1 MSDCH
6 HVFIGRAD
14 GVHCTR
20 CGLRMSARE
29 YGEYCAAKKEA
40 AKGDEDCAQF
50 VKAVDAGEYS
60 TEATMPHTTTDTI
73 LKEKA
78 SVAEAPQE
86 KPKRT
91 RKKKEATVNE

>member
-20 CGLRMSARE
+20 CGLHLT
-29 YGEYCAAKKEA
+29 AKQYHELLHPPESPQDA
-40 AKGDEDCAQF
+40 PS
-50 VKAVDAGEYS
+50 DAGDKEPVKPEKAAQ
-60 TEATMPHTTTDTI
+60 TAAEATQ
-73 LKEKA
+73 A
-78 SVAEAPQE
+78 

-91 RKKKEATVNE
+91 RKKKETTHE